1 MPECAL
7 LMLFICFFRGTPLK
21 ILGLTPIFFL
31 FHTVEEENNKLNSY
45 LDRMSDNIDPVF
57 FFFVIAVYVIIVIG
71 VHVIIELPLTAKWF
85 VLLHEGVGFFILLN
99 I

>member
-1 MPECAL
+1 M
-7 LMLFICFFRGTPLK
+7 FFSRNT
-21 ILGLTPIFFL
+21 IENSWVNANFFL

-57 FFFVIAVYVIIVIG
+57 FFFVIAVYLHI
-71 VHVIIELPLTAKWF
+71 IIELPLTAKWF

-99 I
+99 IYNHHLQAVIWKM